1 MSERGLRLRPLRADD
16 EVAVRTAQD
25 TMAVDDFEFAFRLTR
40 ETPWT
45 DYLDALARQQAG
57 IGLSADRVP
66 ATFLV
71 AEVDGDIVGRV
82 SIRHRLN
89 DRLLANGGHIGFGVL
104 PPHRRRGYATEM
116 LRQGLIIARA
126 FGVERAL
133 VTCDDD
139 NLASASAIEHCGGEL
154 DPHRPRTPGTPP
166 IRRYWI
172 D

>member
-1 MSERGLRLRPLRADD
+1 MSERELRLRPLRADD
-16 EVAVRTAQD
+16 EAAVRAAQQA
-25 TMAVDDFEFAFRLTR
+25 MAADGFEFALHLAP
-40 ETPWT
+40 ETPWA
-45 DYLDALARQQAG
+45 DYVAMLARQQQ
-57 IGLSADRVP
+57 GLGLAPDRVP
-66 ATFLV
+66 TTFLV
-71 AEVDGDIVGRV
+71 AEVNGEIVGRV

-104 PPHRRRGYATEM
+104 PQHRRRGYATAM

-126 FGVERAL
+126 SGVDRVL

-139 NLASASAIEHCGGEL
+139 NVGSARVLEGCGARRDQE
-154 DPHRPRTPGTPP
+154 DPTTPGMPP